1 LRSPISIPLRF
12 TAEGGGSFR
21 ATPWQLHS
29 NDKFLL
35 RAASSRR
42 NIRFPLDPSTT
53 CIVHSF
59 K

>member
-29 NDKFLL
+29 NDDVQHL
-35 RAASSRR
+35 RVGHHHHL
-42 NIRFPLDPSTT
+42 F
-53 CIVHSF
+53 
-59 K
+59 